1 MSLRIN
7 FFGGPGVGKSTLA
20 AQLFG
25 WLKAEN
31 FDAEL
36 VQEFVKTWAYQGRQ
50 LKSFDHVFTFASQ
63 LHTEDLYLQSG
74 VNMIVT
80 DSPVLLQVMYQYM
93 RNLPGQVEMRHIA
106 ESFEDQHPSINFLVK
121 RRVEY
126 KPQGRY
132 ETPEAA
138 AAIHEWIVKYLDQ
151 WKVPYTEVDPGDL
164 TGVLDTMDFEYGIRR
179 EKIQVETDATN
190 EKAVLKALMELHVE
204 HGFTDSFSTHQI
216 WLLTEMSGNTVWKT
230 CNRLVNKGRLVRGPA
245 TGEGETFAIDAHEQP
260 TINVDSFL
268 KP

>member
-36 VQEFVKTWAYQGRQ
+36 VQEFVKTWAYQQRQ

-80 DSPVLLQVMYQYM
+80 DSPILLQVMYQYV
-93 RNLPGQVEMRHIA
+93 RALPGQVEMRHIA
-106 ESFEDQHPSINFLVK
+106 ESFEDQHPSINFLVD
-121 RRVEY
+121 RQVEY

-138 AAIHEWIVKYLDQ
+138 AAIHGWVVKYLDQ
-151 WKVPYTEVDPGDL
+151 WRVPYTKIDPGDL
-164 TGVLDTMDFEYGIRR
+164 TGVLDKMDEEYGIRR
-179 EKIQVETDATN
+179 INVQAETDATH
-190 EKAVLKALMELHVE
+190 EKAVMKALMDLHVE

-216 WLLTEMSGNTVWKT
+216 WLLTEMSGNAVWKT
-230 CNRLVNKGRLVRGPA
+230 CNRLVNKGRVVRGRA
-245 TGEGETFAIDAHEQP
+245 TSEGETFAAHQA
-260 TINVDSFL
+260 TINVESFL
-268 KP
+268 RP